1 MQSQRGHQVLLEVV
15 VQRPLPARRSLL
27 ASALTVRLQFGRGVF
42 SEREG
47 VFCGWEGAR
56 GEVLVSVVAGE
67 RAGHFCTACLLLL
80 DLFLHW
86 Q

>member
-1 MQSQRGHQVLLEVV
+1 MQSQRGYQVLLEVV

-27 ASALTVRLQFGRGVF
+27 ACAITVRLQFGRGVF
-42 SEREG
+42 SEGRER
-47 VFCGWEGAR
+47 EGAR